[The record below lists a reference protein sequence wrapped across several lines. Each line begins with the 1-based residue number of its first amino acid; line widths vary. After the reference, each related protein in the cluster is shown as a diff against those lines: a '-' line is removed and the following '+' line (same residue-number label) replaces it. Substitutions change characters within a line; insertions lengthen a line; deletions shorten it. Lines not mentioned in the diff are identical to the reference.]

1 MVGAGIAILDNRGP
15 SRLGGGDMR
24 YDNVTNGSASVG
36 IGFSNPVLPGSSD
49 LQRWEEQKAE
59 FMRAMV
65 HELRSPAAASK
76 SLVAALRYKNRENLD
91 IAAILVRVEER
102 MDQLLDLV
110 EDILYLS
117 KIKTG
122 QPLGEVTICDLAA
135 ETRFNCKTHLDEA
148 KAKGLMMT
156 IDLPESPIYVRI
168 DRQGYRLILSN
179 LVSNAIKY
187 TPAGSVQVAL
197 RQAERCAVLEVRDT
211 GIGIP
216 KDDIP
221 KLFEEFFRASN
232 ARRNQ
237 IQGTGVGLAA
247 VKSLVER
254 LGGGLE
260 VASEENVGSR
270 FTVHLPVCKG
280 MRLDGSLTG
289 ESGTKE

>member
-1 MVGAGIAILDNRGP
+1 MVDAGVAVLGNRGLN
-15 SRLGGGDMR
+15 RLDGGDMR
-24 YDNVTNGSASVG
+24 YDNATNGAASVAT
-36 IGFSNPVLPGSSD
+36 GFSVPGLLGSSD
-49 LQRWEEQKAE
+49 VQRWEEQKAE

-91 IAAILVRVEER
+91 LAAILVRVEER

-122 QPLGEVTICDLAA
+122 QPLGKVTICDLAA
-135 ETRFNCKTHLDEA
+135 ESRVNCKSYLDEA
-148 KAKGLMMT
+148 EAKGLTMT
-156 IDLPESPIYVRI
+156 IDLPELPIYVRI

-197 RQAERCAVLEVRDT
+197 RQAEHCAVLEVRDT

-237 IQGTGVGLAA
+237 IVGTGVGLAS
-247 VKSLVER
+247 VKTLVER
-254 LGGGLE
+254 LGGKLE
-260 VASEENVGSR
+260 VASEENMGSR
-270 FTVHLPVCKG
+270 FTVRLPLCKG
-280 MRLDGSLTG
+280 MRLDESLTG
-289 ESGTKE
+289 EPDTKE

>member
-1 MVGAGIAILDNRGP
+1 MVTAGVATLHTSGLSRHDGRAISHDYATKEAAP
-15 SRLGGGDMR
+15 
-24 YDNVTNGSASVG
+24 VENGS
-36 IGFSNPVLPGSSD
+36 SNPSLLGWSE

-91 IAAILVRVEER
+91 LAAILVRVEER
-102 MDQLLDLV
+102 MDQLLELV
-110 EDILYLS
+110 DDILYLS

-122 QPLGEVTICDLAA
+122 QPLGEVTICNLAA
-135 ETRFNCKTHLDEA
+135 ETRSNCKTYLEEA
-148 KAKGLMMT
+148 EANGLMMT
-156 IDLPESPIYVRI
+156 INLPESPIYVRI
-168 DRQGYRLILSN
+168 DRQSYRLILSN

-197 RQAERCAVLEVRDT
+197 RQAERCAALEVRDT

-247 VKSLVER
+247 VKNLVER
-254 LGGGLE
+254 LGGELE
-260 VASEENVGSR
+260 VVSEENAGSR
-270 FTVHLPVCKG
+270 FTVRLPLCKG
-280 MRLDGSLTG
+280 MRPDGSLTG
-289 ESGTKE
+289 ESGSKE

>member
-1 MVGAGIAILDNRGP
+1 MVGAGVAILDNRGF
-15 SRLGGGDMR
+15 SRLDGGDIR
-24 YDNVTNGSASVG
+24 YDDATNGAASVG
-36 IGFSNPVLPGSSD
+36 IGFSNPGLLGSSE

-91 IAAILVRVEER
+91 LAAILVRVEER
-102 MDQLLDLV
+102 MDQLLGLV

-122 QPLGEVTICDLAA
+122 QPLGEVIICDLAA

-148 KAKGLMMT
+148 EAKGLKMT

-179 LVSNAIKY
+179 LISNAIKY

-197 RQAERCAVLEVRDT
+197 RQAECYAVLEVRDT

-260 VASEENVGSR
+260 VASEENIGSR
-270 FTVHLPVCKG
+270 FTVRLPLCKG
-280 MRLDGSLTG
+280 MRLDRSLTG
-289 ESGTKE
+289 EPHTKE